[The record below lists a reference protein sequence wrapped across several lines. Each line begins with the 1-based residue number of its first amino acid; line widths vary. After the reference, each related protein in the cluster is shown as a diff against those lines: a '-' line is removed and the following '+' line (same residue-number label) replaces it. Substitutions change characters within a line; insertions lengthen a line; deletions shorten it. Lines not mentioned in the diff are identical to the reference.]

1 MANYSSLLS
10 LRFGFLVLFST
21 CLALSSA
28 HQLYPTKCSFDK
40 LTALEPTKR
49 VESEG
54 GFTDYWDSNNHQF
67 HCVGVSA
74 LRYSIKPK
82 GLLLPHYVNA
92 PRLQYVLQ
100 GTGILETVIPGCPET
115 FREQGPHGDQH
126 QKIHAAREGDVI
138 VVPTGSAQWIYN
150 NGETDMVIFSVID
163 SANENNQLDLKFR
176 KFFLGGKPQEEEDG
190 EGGNMFSGL
199 GLKTVAE
206 SLDIDRG
213 IAGKVQGLDDG
224 RGSIIIVEDELE
236 TLSPAVEEERGKGN
250 GLDET
255 VCTLRL
261 VHQLAESVDA
271 DKYNPRAGYLTA
283 LNTPNLP
290 VLQYVQL
297 GVDLGVLYKNAVM
310 APHYNLNCHAVI
322 YGTKGRGWIEVV
334 GENGRRVFEGEVKE
348 GQILIVPQNFV
359 VAKKEAGGSDEEFGW
374 VAVKTSDN
382 PMISPLAGKLSLLRA
397 MPLPVLRHLFR
408 LTAEEAN
415 KLKKRGELTLF
426 SPGPAHHTQ
435 I

>member
-10 LRFGFLVLFST
+10 SLRFALLVLFLT

-28 HQLYPTKCSFDK
+28 QRYPTKCRFDK

-49 VESEG
+49 VESE
-54 GFTDYWDSNNHQF
+54 
-67 HCVGVSA
+67 
-74 LRYSIKPK
+74 
-82 GLLLPHYVNA
+82 
-92 PRLQYVLQ
+92 

-115 FREQGPHGDQH
+115 FREQTFHGDQH

-138 VVPTGSAQWIYN
+138 VVPTGSAHWIYN
-150 NGETDMVIFSVID
+150 NGETDLVILSVID
-163 SANENNQLDLKFR
+163 SANEDNQLDLKFR
-176 KFFLGGKPQEEEDG
+176 KFFLGGKPQEEEDNNG

-213 IAGKVQGLDDG
+213 IAEKVQGLDDP

-261 VHQLAESVDA
+261 VHQLAEATDA
-271 DKYNPRAGYLTA
+271 DKYNPRAGFLTA

-297 GVDLGVLYKNAVM
+297 GVDRGVLYKNAVM
-310 APHYNLNCHAVI
+310 APHYNLKCHAVI
-322 YGTKGRGWIEVV
+322 YGTQGRGWIEVV
-334 GENGRRVFEGEVKE
+334 GENGRRVFEGEMKE

-359 VAKKEAGGSDEEFGW
+359 VAKKAAGGSDEGFGW
-374 VAVKTSDN
+374 IAVKTSDN

-397 MPLPVLRHLFR
+397 MPLPVLMHSFR

-426 SPGPAHHTQ
+426 SPGPAHLTQ